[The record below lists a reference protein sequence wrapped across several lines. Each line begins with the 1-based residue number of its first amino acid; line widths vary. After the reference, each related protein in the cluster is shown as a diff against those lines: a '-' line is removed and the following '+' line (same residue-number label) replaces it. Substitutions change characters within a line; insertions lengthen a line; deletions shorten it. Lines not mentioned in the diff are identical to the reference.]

1 MRPRRNMYSHD
12 SATPAL
18 RATSLVGWSSSRSF
32 LTTRPTMSPLETHA
46 FMPPNLVQDSASC
59 KPAQPGPDPLDF
71 FGYVAA
77 KYCDTMTIDYRRRLA
92 ANIRALLLGHGLG
105 PKQLRAK
112 YLGGNKR
119 GKFVSSRTIGYI
131 LSGNQEAGLDAIVAI
146 ACSLGVEPYH
156 LLAPEL
162 DPLTQLPSA
171 RTENFI
177 EAEVQRRLSARLP
190 RAMRA
195 LRAME
200 AENEAQEIASRAAER
215 GREDASASHRR
226 AGPVGRKG
234 SGRQQETAQSK
245 TTKRNKTAV

>member
-1 MRPRRNMYSHD
+1 
-12 SATPAL
+12 
-18 RATSLVGWSSSRSF
+18 
-32 LTTRPTMSPLETHA
+32 
-46 FMPPNLVQDSASC
+46 
-59 KPAQPGPDPLDF
+59 
-71 FGYVAA
+71 
-77 KYCDTMTIDYRRRLA
+77 MTIDYRRRLA

-112 YLGGNKR
+112 YLAGNTR

-215 GREDASASHRR
+215 GREDAGASHRR

-245 TTKRNKTAV
+245 TTNQNKTAV